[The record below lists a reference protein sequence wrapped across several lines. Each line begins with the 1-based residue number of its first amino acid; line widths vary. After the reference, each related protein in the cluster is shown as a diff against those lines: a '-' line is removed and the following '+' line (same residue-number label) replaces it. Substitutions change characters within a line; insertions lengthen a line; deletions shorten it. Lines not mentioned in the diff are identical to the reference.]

1 MVSGIYA
8 GACKFYNTAIY
19 GTLIDSPHSF
29 MGQANACPAPINA
42 AAVMLH
48 NVPAKMSNRW
58 KSPSLSCFYF
68 SCCCGLI
75 TDKAAGTRKPA
86 EAVAIILMKK
96 G

>member
-8 GACKFYNTAIY
+8 GACKFYNTAICDA
-19 GTLIDSPHSF
+19 LIDSLHSF
-29 MGQANACPAPINA
+29 MGQANACPAPVNA

-75 TDKAAGTRKPA
+75 TDKAAGNIGKPA
-86 EAVAIILMKK
+86 KAAILKNS
-96 G
+96 